1 MKKISKS
8 KKGFTLVEMV
18 LVVAIICI
26 LAVAIVMNIDRYLE
40 SAEKATGELKSHSEE
55 VESLVDYIEANDGV

>member
-40 SAEKATGELKSHSEE
+40 SAEKATGELKSHSQE
-55 VESLVDYIEANDGV
+55 VESLVDYIEDNDGV

>member
-40 SAEKATGELKSHSEE
+40 SAEKATGELKSHSAE
-55 VESLVDYIEANDGV
+55 VESLVDYIEDNDGV